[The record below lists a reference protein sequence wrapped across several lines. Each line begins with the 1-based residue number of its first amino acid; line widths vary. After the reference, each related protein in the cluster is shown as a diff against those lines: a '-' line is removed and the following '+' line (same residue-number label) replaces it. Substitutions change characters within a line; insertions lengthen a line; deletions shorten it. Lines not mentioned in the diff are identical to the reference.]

1 MSLDDGLDSIGS
13 VAEEFREQEFEA
25 IEENLI
31 TDEEIE
37 EEREQILSEQPFLPA
52 KLREMNIPESYW
64 NATRSDFEGDRY
76 QNDDE
81 PHLLERIKAWDY
93 EAGDWLLIHS
103 GPSRS
108 GKSHFACYLAKAICV
123 RQAHQIENIDVLRR
137 GNWEPE
143 PYYQFT
149 PKLMNHATDI
159 VRGNVSDSITGIVES
174 LAAKH
179 LLILDDLG
187 ARSSNQTAINALH
200 DLLSQREQTANN
212 RPTIITTNLKPQSIK
227 DEYGQPVWMR
237 IANYAKTLEFNYE
250 SRVDPE
256 TLEEN
261 KI

>member
-1 MSLDDGLDSIGS
+1 MGSDDDGLKSIGS
-13 VAEEFREQEFEA
+13 VADEFREEEFEA

-31 TDEEIE
+31 TEDEIE
-37 EEREQILSEQPFLPA
+37 EERERILTEQPFLPT
-52 KLREMNIPESYW
+52 KLREMNVPESYW
-64 NATRSDFEGDRY
+64 DATRADFETDHY
-76 QNDDE
+76 KNNDE
-81 PHLLERIKAWDY
+81 PHLLDRIDAWDY
-93 EAGDWLLIHS
+93 EAGDWLLIH

-123 RQAHQIENIDVLRR
+123 RQAHHIDNIDVLRR

-159 VRGNVSDSITGIVES
+159 VRGNVNDSITGIVES

-200 DLLSQREQTANN
+200 DLLSQREQTAEN
-212 RPTIITTNLKPQSIK
+212 RPTIITTNLGPADIK
-227 DEYGQPVWMR
+227 DEYGQPVFMR
-237 IANYAKTLEFNYE
+237 IMNYAKTLNFDYG
-250 SRVDPE
+250 SRVDAE
-256 TLEEN
+256 ALEEN